1 MKINI
6 QKSSLVLGLKKVS
19 SVIGSKS
26 TVPVISNVLVIAKD
40 NKLTLHTTDLELS
53 VKTEIEAEVIEE
65 GTTTIPCKKLNE
77 IVNKLPDGNINID
90 TDETFQSKITSG
102 KSFFR
107 IVGMSPK
114 EFPIDTQPESPRTF
128 GIEKTTLVKN
138 LKKIAYAA
146 STDDSRYVL
155 NGILFSIREGALT
168 TVATDGRRL
177 ALVEKVVEGEGNI
190 DGDAVLP
197 MKAIQEVIKSVD
209 GEGNLTINF
218 SDNKASFV
226 TENTVVIS
234 KLVDGNYPNFRHVIP
249 SAFNYSATIPRTE
262 LISALERVSL
272 VVSENNL
279 SISVDISAVEAVL
292 TSSSSEIG
300 SAEERLTIDYNGNP
314 LKVTFNPKFLADPLK
329 NLECDNIIIQ
339 INDESSPVAV
349 CGDEGFLYIIMP
361 MRS

>member
-6 QKSSLVLGLKKVS
+6 PKTNLVSGLKKVS

-26 TVPVISNVLVIAKD
+26 TVPVISNVLVVAKD

-53 VKTEIEAEVIEE
+53 VKTEIEAEIIEE

-90 TDETFQSKITSG
+90 TDENFQSKITAG

-128 GIEKTTLVKN
+128 TLEKATLVKN

-177 ALVEKVVEGEGNI
+177 ALVEKVVAGEGDI

-197 MKAIQEVIKSVD
+197 MKAIQEIIKSVD
-209 GEGNLTINF
+209 GEGNLSVNF
-218 SDNKASFV
+218 SENKASFV
-226 TENTVVIS
+226 TESTVVIS

-249 SAFNYSATIPRTE
+249 SAFNYSATVPRSE

-272 VVSENNL
+272 VVSESNL
-279 SISVDISAVEAVL
+279 SIAVDLTAVEATI

-300 SAEERLTIDYNGNP
+300 SAEEKLTIDYNGSP